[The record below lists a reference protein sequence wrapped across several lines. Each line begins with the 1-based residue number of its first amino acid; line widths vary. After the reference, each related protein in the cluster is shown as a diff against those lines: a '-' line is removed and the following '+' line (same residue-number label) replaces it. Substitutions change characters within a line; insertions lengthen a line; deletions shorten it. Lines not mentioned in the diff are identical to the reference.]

1 MTVLSQSAATTG
13 ERTSTPRGDR
23 RTGRNLLPGTRIAY
37 VYILPFFLVFAAFS
51 IYPWIATAWVSL
63 HDTRLSTYDQSS
75 WIGLENY
82 RNLFTNHFFWNAFE
96 NTITIGIIS
105 TVPQLCMALGIA
117 HLLNYHL
124 RGRTIFRVAILMPY
138 ATSLAAAT
146 VIFAELFDPKLGLIN
161 WTLQSLHLPAVD
173 WQGSKWPSQIA
184 VSTIVTWRWTGYNAL
199 IYLAGMQAIS
209 SDLYEAAAM
218 DGAGRWAQFR
228 HVTLPG
234 LRPTILFTIVVS
246 TIGAAQH
253 FGEPLLYHNG
263 QPDGGTQNQYQTLGL
278 LMYQQGWTYDRLGLA
293 SATAWTMFLIIVA
306 AVLVNVAIARRRDVR
321 EGTRRRRA
329 GAAAIMVGAPE
340 VTAR

>member
-1 MTVLSQSAATTG
+1 MTAVSQSQLAVRRPAV
-13 ERTSTPRGDR
+13 RGR
-23 RTGRNLLPGTRIAY
+23 RRSLLPGQRIAY
-37 VYILPFFLVFAAFS
+37 VYVLPFFLVFAAFS
-51 IYPWIATAWVSL
+51 IYPWVATAWVSL
-63 HDTRLSTYDQSS
+63 HDTRLTTYNQSN
-75 WIGLENY
+75 WVGLANY
-82 RNLFTNHFFWNAFE
+82 RNLFSNHFFWNAFR
-96 NTITIGIIS
+96 NTLTIGVIS

-117 HLLNYHL
+117 HLLNYRM
-124 RGRTIFRVAILMPY
+124 RGRTLFRVAILMPY

-161 WTLQSLHLPAVD
+161 WGLHTLHLPAVD

-209 SDLYEAAAM
+209 ADLYEAAAM

-246 TIGAAQH
+246 TIGAAQL

-263 QPDGGTQNQYQTLGL
+263 LPDGGTQGQYQTLGL
-278 LMYQQGWTYDRLGLA
+278 LMYQQGWTNDRLGLA
-293 SATAWTMFLIIVA
+293 SATAWTMFLIIVV
-306 AVLVNVAIARRRDVR
+306 AVSANLLLARRRERR
-321 EGTRRRRA
+321 EGRRVSVVPGPRE
-329 GAAAIMVGAPE
+329 VVAP
-340 VTAR
+340 

>member
-1 MTVLSQSAATTG
+1 M
-13 ERTSTPRGDR
+13 
-23 RTGRNLLPGTRIAY
+23 
-37 VYILPFFLVFAAFS
+37 FLAFS
-51 IYPWIATAWVSL
+51 VYPWLDTAWVSL

-75 WIGLENY
+75 FIGLENY
-82 RNLFTNHFFWNAFE
+82 RNLFTNQFFWNAFR

-117 HLLNYHL
+117 HLLNYRL
-124 RGRTIFRVAILMPY
+124 RGRTFFRVAILMPY

-146 VIFAELFDPKLGLIN
+146 VIFAELFDPKLGLVN
-161 WTLQSLHLPAVD
+161 WALTSVHLPAVD

-199 IYLAGMQAIS
+199 IYLAGMQAINT
-209 SDLYEAAAM
+209 DLYEAAAI

-246 TIGAAQH
+246 TIGAAQL

-263 QPDGGTQNQYQTLGL
+263 L
-278 LMYQQGWTYDRLGLA
+278 
-293 SATAWTMFLIIVA
+293 
-306 AVLVNVAIARRRDVR
+306 
-321 EGTRRRRA
+321 RRRRHAEPVPDARPPDVPA
-329 GAAAIMVGAPE
+329 GLDQRPARPRLGHRLDDVPDHRRRGLRQPAARAPA
-340 VTAR
+340 T

>member
-1 MTVLSQSAATTG
+1 MTAVSQSQVAVRRPAA
-13 ERTSTPRGDR
+13 RQSR
-23 RTGRNLLPGTRIAY
+23 RSLLPGQRIAY
-37 VYILPFFLVFAAFS
+37 VYVLPFFLVFAAFS
-51 IYPWIATAWVSL
+51 IYPWVATAWVSL
-63 HDTRLSTYDQSS
+63 HDTRLTTYNQSN
-75 WIGLENY
+75 WVGLANY
-82 RNLFTNHFFWNAFE
+82 RNLFSNHFFWNAFR
-96 NTITIGIIS
+96 NTLTIGVIS

-117 HLLNYHL
+117 HLLNYRM
-124 RGRTIFRVAILMPY
+124 RGRTLFRVAILMPY

-161 WTLQSLHLPAVD
+161 WGLHTLHLPAVD

-209 SDLYEAAAM
+209 ADLYEAAAM

-246 TIGAAQH
+246 TIGAAQL

-263 QPDGGTQNQYQTLGL
+263 LPDGGTQGQYQTLGL
-278 LMYQQGWTYDRLGLA
+278 LMYQQGWTNDRLGLA
-293 SATAWTMFLIIVA
+293 SATAWTMFLIIVV
-306 AVLVNVAIARRRDVR
+306 AVSANLLLARRRERR
-321 EGTRRRRA
+321 EGRRVSVVPGPRE
-329 GAAAIMVGAPE
+329 VVAP
-340 VTAR
+340 

>member
-1 MTVLSQSAATTG
+1 MTAVSQSQVAVQRPAA
-13 ERTSTPRGDR
+13 RQSR
-23 RTGRNLLPGTRIAY
+23 RSLLPGQRIAY
-37 VYILPFFLVFAAFS
+37 VYVLPFFLVFAAFS
-51 IYPWIATAWVSL
+51 IYPWVATAWVSL
-63 HDTRLSTYDQSS
+63 HDTRLTTYNQSN
-75 WIGLENY
+75 WVGLANY
-82 RNLFTNHFFWNAFE
+82 RNLFSNHFFWNAFR
-96 NTITIGIIS
+96 NTLTIGVIS

-117 HLLNYHL
+117 HLLNYRM
-124 RGRTIFRVAILMPY
+124 RGRTLFRVAILMPY

-161 WTLQSLHLPAVD
+161 WGLHTLHLPAVD

-209 SDLYEAAAM
+209 ADLYEAAAM

-246 TIGAAQH
+246 TIGAAQL

-263 QPDGGTQNQYQTLGL
+263 LPDGGTQGQYQTLGL
-278 LMYQQGWTYDRLGLA
+278 LMYQQGWTNDRLGLA
-293 SATAWTMFLIIVA
+293 SATAWTMFLIIVV
-306 AVLVNVAIARRRDVR
+306 AVSANLLLARRRERR
-321 EGTRRRRA
+321 EGRRVSVVPGPRE
-329 GAAAIMVGAPE
+329 VVAP
-340 VTAR
+340 

>member
-1 MTVLSQSAATTG
+1 MTAVSQSQVAVRRPVA
-13 ERTSTPRGDR
+13 RRGR
-23 RTGRNLLPGTRIAY
+23 RSLLPGQRIAY
-37 VYILPFFLVFAAFS
+37 VYVLPFFLVFAAFS
-51 IYPWIATAWVSL
+51 IYPWVATAWVSL
-63 HDTRLSTYDQSS
+63 HDTRLTTYNQSN
-75 WIGLENY
+75 WVGLANY
-82 RNLFTNHFFWNAFE
+82 RNLFSNHFFWNAFR
-96 NTITIGIIS
+96 NTLTIGVIS

-117 HLLNYHL
+117 HLLNYRM
-124 RGRTIFRVAILMPY
+124 RGRTFFRVAILMPY

-161 WTLQSLHLPAVD
+161 WGLHTLHLPAVD

-209 SDLYEAAAM
+209 ADLYEAAAM

-246 TIGAAQH
+246 TIGAAQL

-263 QPDGGTQNQYQTLGL
+263 LPDGGTQGQYQTLGL
-278 LMYQQGWTYDRLGLA
+278 LMYQQGWTNDRLGLA
-293 SATAWTMFLIIVA
+293 SATAWTMFLIIVV
-306 AVLVNVAIARRRDVR
+306 AVSANLVLARRRERR
-321 EGTRRRRA
+321 EGRRFSVVPGPRE
-329 GAAAIMVGAPE
+329 VVAP
-340 VTAR
+340 

>member
-1 MTVLSQSAATTG
+1 MTVLSQTRVTAGRPAA
-13 ERTSTPRGDR
+13 R
-23 RTGRNLLPGTRIAY
+23 RRSRSLLPGQRIAY
-37 VYILPFFLVFAAFS
+37 VYVLPFFLVFAAFS
-51 IYPWIATAWVSL
+51 IYPWVATAWVSL
-63 HDTRLSTYDQSS
+63 HDTRQTTYNQSN
-75 WIGLENY
+75 WVGLDNN
-82 RNLFTNHFFWNAFE
+82 RNQFTNDFFWNAFR
-96 NTITIGIIS
+96 NTLTIGIIS

-117 HLLNYHL
+117 HLLNYRL
-124 RGRTIFRVAILMPY
+124 RGRTFFRVAILMPY

-161 WTLQSLHLPAVD
+161 WGLHTLHLPAVD

-209 SDLYEAAAM
+209 GDLYEAAAM

-246 TIGAAQH
+246 TIGAAQL

-263 QPDGGTQNQYQTLGL
+263 LPDGGTQGQYQTLGL
-278 LMYQQGWTYDRLGLA
+278 LMYQQGWTNDRLGLA
-293 SATAWTMFLIIVA
+293 SATAWTMFLIIVV
-306 AVLVNVAIARRRDVR
+306 AVSANLLLARRRERR
-321 EGTRRRRA
+321 EGQRISLVPGPR
-329 GAAAIMVGAPE
+329 E

>member
-1 MTVLSQSAATTG
+1 MTAVQQSDVIV
-13 ERTSTPRGDR
+13 RPRPAR
-23 RTGRNLLPGTRIAY
+23 RTRTHLPGRRAAY
-37 VYILPFFLVFAAFS
+37 GYILPFFLVFAAFS
-51 IYPWIATAWVSL
+51 VYPWLDTAWVSL

-82 RNLFTNHFFWNAFE
+82 RNLLTNHFFWNAFR

-117 HLLNYHL
+117 HLLNYRL
-124 RGRTIFRVAILMPY
+124 RGRTFFRVAILMPY

-146 VIFAELFDPKLGLIN
+146 VIFAELFDPNLGLVN
-161 WTLQSLHLPAVD
+161 WALHTVHLPTVD

-199 IYLAGMQAIS
+199 IYLAGMQTIS
-209 SDLYEAAAM
+209 TDLYEAAAM
-218 DGAGRWAQFR
+218 DGAGRWSQFR

-246 TIGAAQH
+246 TIGAAQL

-263 QPDGGTQNQYQTLGL
+263 LPDGGTQNQYQTLGL
-278 LMYQQGWTYDRLGLA
+278 LMYQQGWTNDRLGLA

-306 AVLVNVAIARRRDVR
+306 AVGVNLWLARRRERR
-321 EGTRRRRA
+321 EVGRGSLTA
-329 GAAAIMVGAPE
+329 GVPE